1 VSVRTVTLV
10 QAEPMSASDLPPLAL
25 PLPTPVEVDSEDGT
39 TIAAYDLGGPGAD
52 LLLVHATGFCAGVWT
67 PIAALLPRY
76 RRAALDVRGHGR
88 SGVPQAGMHW
98 DGTARD
104 VLATV
109 DALGLERPFGVGHS
123 MGGASLVLAEQA
135 RPGTFRGLWLFE
147 PIIFPPV
154 PRGAD
159 AVGNSLADGARR
171 RRSKFDSPLAAYE
184 NFARKPPLSDLSP
197 AALSAY
203 VHYGFEHL
211 DDGAVRLRCAP
222 EVEAATYEMGGVH
235 HAFDHLAEVQC
246 PVTVVRGTDRFPG
259 PASFAPQVADGLP
272 HGRLEDHPELG
283 HFGPLQDPA
292 AMAASIELAVS
303 AAP

>member
-1 VSVRTVTLV
+1 MSDRTATVV
-10 QAEPMSASDLPPLAL
+10 QAEPMSAADLPPLAL
-25 PLPTPVEVDSEDGT
+25 PLPTPVEVDSDDGT
-39 TIAAYDLGGPGAD
+39 AIATYDLGGPGDD

-67 PIAALLPRY
+67 PIAALLTGH

-88 SGVPQAGMHW
+88 SAAPAGGMHW
-98 DGTARD
+98 DGTAQD

-147 PIIFPPV
+147 PIIFPPQ
-154 PRGAD
+154 PGPA
-159 AVGNSLADGARR
+159 ASGNPLAEGARR
-171 RRSKFDSPLAAYE
+171 RRARFDSPMAAFE
-184 NFARKPPLSDLSP
+184 NFAGKPPLSDLSP

-203 VHYGFEHL
+203 IRYGFAVSE
-211 DDGAVRLRCAP
+211 DGSVELRCRP
-222 EVEAATYEMGGVH
+222 EIEAETYEMGGVH
-235 HAFDHLAEVQC
+235 RAFDHLAEVGC

-259 PASFAPQVADGLP
+259 PAAFAPQVADGLP
-272 HGRLEDHPELG
+272 HGHLEEHPELG

>member
-25 PLPTPVEVDSEDGT
+25 PLPTPVEVGSEDGT
-39 TIAAYDLGGPGAD
+39 TIATYDLGGPGAD

-88 SGVPQAGMHW
+88 SAIPASGMHW
-98 DGTARD
+98 DGTAQD

-147 PIIFPPV
+147 PIIFPPH
-154 PRGAD
+154 PRPAD
-159 AVGNSLADGARR
+159 GSGNPLAEGARR
-171 RRSKFDSPLAAYE
+171 RRARFDSPVAAFE
-184 NFARKPPLSDLSP
+184 NFAGKPPLSDLSP

-203 VHYGFEHL
+203 VQYGFTTSE
-211 DDGAVRLRCAP
+211 DGSVELRCRP

-235 HAFDHLAEVQC
+235 HAFDHLAEVRC

-272 HGRLEDHPELG
+272 RGRLEDHPELG